1 MSIFLPIDMEL
12 MGMVKLIKVKD
23 ETHKELAK
31 LGNYGDTMDDIITK
45 CIQAYKKMEKQ
56 K

>member
-1 MSIFLPIDMEL
+1 MEL

-23 ETHKELAK
+23 ETHKELSK
-31 LGNYGDTMDDIITK
+31 LGNYGDTMDDIINK
-45 CIQAYKKMEKQ
+45 CIQAYKKHEGK